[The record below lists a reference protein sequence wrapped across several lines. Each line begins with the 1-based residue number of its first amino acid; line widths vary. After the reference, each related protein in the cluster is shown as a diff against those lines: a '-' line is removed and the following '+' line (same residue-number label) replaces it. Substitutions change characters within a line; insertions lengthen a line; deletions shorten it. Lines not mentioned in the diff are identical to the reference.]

1 MATRA
6 AKAEMDALARKRL
19 DVATKTLQERFG
31 FAPLPA
37 RTLVRDPEF
46 VRIQET
52 EDYATVL
59 ESVVA
64 ATAPKAAKKADAK
77 DDEPVKADAKTE
89 AKKK

>member
-19 DVATKTLQERFG
+19 ADATKTLQERFG
-31 FAPLPA
+31 FDPLPA
-37 RTLVRDPEF
+37 RPLVRDPEF

-64 ATAPKAAKKADAK
+64 ATAPKAAKKAE
-77 DDEPVKADAKTE
+77 DEPVKAE
-89 AKKK
+89 AKKVGK